1 MKTGAE
7 VREIFLRYFEGQGHT
22 RVRSASLVPA
32 GDPTLLFTNA
42 GMVQFKDVFLG
53 LEQRPYLRAT
63 TVQKCMRV
71 SGKHND
77 LESVGPSPRHHTFFE
92 MLGNFSFGD
101 YFKRDA
107 VRFAWELATGTF
119 GIPRDRLVLTVFQ
132 DDDEAADAWAA
143 VGVPRDRVLRM
154 GEKTNFWMMGDVG
167 PCGPTSELHYDWGP
181 DACTCGRPDCSVA
194 LDNDC
199 GRWLEVWN
207 LVFMQF
213 NQAPDGARTPLPKP
227 GVDTGMGL
235 ERILSVL
242 QHAPTNYDTDLFLPI
257 LDGIQT
263 RILGHNAAQRAA
275 HTVAYRVLAD
285 HGRAM
290 TFLVADGVVPGN
302 EGRSYVLRMIMRRAM
317 RFARRMIAE
326 DPGLV
331 RASDR
336 AQALLPRVADEVIA
350 VMGDA
355 YPEVVQQRSYI
366 HDVLGAEEA
375 RFERTLDAGL
385 ERLDA
390 LIAETRARGGSSLPG
405 VEVFR
410 LYDTYGFPPDLT
422 RDVAREHGME
432 LDEAEFSSEMERQR
446 ERSRGALAFKFDA
459 PDRTAYGE
467 LRDAGTETEFVGYDT
482 LEAEG
487 RVLALLAGGRRVSA
501 VDAGQDVEIVCD
513 RTPFY
518 AEAGGQ
524 VGDTGELRGPSG
536 AVEVRDTQRPV
547 PGVCVHHGRVTAGLL
562 REGDRVRLA
571 VESARRGD
579 IARNH
584 TATHLLHK
592 ALREILGEH
601 ARQAGSLVAPD
612 RLRFD
617 FVHMA
622 ALTPDE
628 LTRVEDRV
636 NAQILGAL
644 PVETAVMPYREA
656 VDAGAMALFGEK
668 YGDEVRVVSVDAY
681 SRELCG
687 GTHVRVTSE
696 IGLFLVTNEGSVGA
710 GARRLEAVTG
720 RGASERLH
728 TAQTKLR
735 EAAAELRVA
744 PEALPERVK
753 QLEQRRRAVERGAE
767 RARVGAAVPDLDAL
781 VRSARDVDGI
791 AVVGVTVAG
800 ADQAALRALGDRV
813 KPRLPAGV
821 IVAAG
826 GANGRIELVVM
837 ATPGAVE
844 RGAAASKVMQALN
857 RRLGTRGGGRPELA
871 QGGGGDPERL
881 AEALDALPEIVREVI
896 AGAAGGRR

>member
-7 VREIFLRYFEGQGHT
+7 VREIFLRYFEGQGHR

-77 LESVGPSPRHHTFFE
+77 LENVGPSPWHHTFFE

-107 VRFAWELATGTF
+107 VRFAWELVTGPL
-119 GIPRDRLVLTVFQ
+119 GIPQDRLVFTVFH

-143 VGVPRDRVLRM
+143 VGASPARVLRM

-181 DACTCGRPDCSVA
+181 EACTCGRADCSVA
-194 LDNDC
+194 LDNGC
-199 GRWLEVWN
+199 GRWIEIWN

-213 NQAPDGARTPLPKP
+213 NQAPGGVRTPLPKP
-227 GVDTGMGL
+227 GVDTGMGF
-235 ERILSVL
+235 ERIVSVL
-242 QHAPTNYDTDLFLPI
+242 QHVPTNYDTDLFLPI
-257 LDGIQT
+257 LGGIQT
-263 RILGHNAAQRAA
+263 RILGHSAAQRAA
-275 HTVAYRVLAD
+275 HAVAYRVLAD

-326 DPGLV
+326 DPGSTH
-331 RASDR
+331 ATEGP
-336 AQALLPRVADEVIA
+336 QALLPRVADEVIA

-355 YPEVVQQRSYI
+355 YPEVVQQRPYI
-366 HDVLGAEEA
+366 RDVLGAEEA

-390 LIAETRARGGSSLPG
+390 LITETRARGGSSLPG
-405 VEVFR
+405 AEVFR

-422 RDVAREHGME
+422 RDVAREAGME
-432 LDEAEFSSEMERQR
+432 IDEAEFASEMERQR

-467 LRDAGTETEFVGYDT
+467 LRDAGTETVFLGYDA

-487 RVLALLAGGRRVSA
+487 RVVALLAGGRRVRA
-501 VDAGQDVEIVCD
+501 AEAGQDVEIVCD

-518 AEAGGQ
+518 GEAGGQ
-524 VGDTGELRGPSG
+524 VGDTGEIRGARG

-547 PGVCVHHGRVTAGLL
+547 PGVWVHHGRIAAGLL

-571 VESARRGD
+571 VDAARRSD

-628 LTRVEDRV
+628 LTRIEDRV

-644 PVETAVMPYREA
+644 PVETAVMSYREA

-668 YGDEVRVVSVDAY
+668 YGDEVRVVSIDAY

-710 GARRLEAVTG
+710 GTRRLEAVTG
-720 RGASERLH
+720 RGASDRVH
-728 TAQTKLR
+728 AAQTKLR

-744 PEALPERVK
+744 PDALPERVK

-767 RARVGAAVPDLDAL
+767 RARVGVAVPDLDAL

-881 AEALDALPEIVREVI
+881 AEAIDALPEIVREVI
-896 AGAAGGRR
+896 AGATGGPR